1 MLSFLILFF
10 YNSLYDSNSFEETIR
25 LVVSLGGD
33 VDTMGVI
40 AGAITEAFYRDAP
53 EYIVEQVLRWLPD
66 EFADVLGRFYDRF
79 VRQ

>member
-1 MLSFLILFF
+1 M
-10 YNSLYDSNSFEETIR
+10 
-25 LVVSLGGD
+25 VSLGGD